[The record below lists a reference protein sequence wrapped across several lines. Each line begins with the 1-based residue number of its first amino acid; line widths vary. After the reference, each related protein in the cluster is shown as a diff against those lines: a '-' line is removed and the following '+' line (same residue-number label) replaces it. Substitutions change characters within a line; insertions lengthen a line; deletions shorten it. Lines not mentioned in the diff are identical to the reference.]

1 MSSKYFRFFISVSVS
16 ALFFLTFSIS
26 AQTNASKEEAKGNEL
41 ASAIND
47 PKYQGDY
54 LEEFHYA
61 RTLDSMKEK

>member
-1 MSSKYFRFFISVSVS
+1 MLSKYFRFFILVSIS
-16 ALFFLTFSIS
+16 TLFFLTLSIS
-26 AQTNASKEEAKGNEL
+26 AQTNPSKEEAKGSEL
-41 ASAIND
+41 ANATND